1 MEKIKKKLDYLD
13 ETLKLLG
20 LSEAEV
26 VNLWQQIGR
35 LNGVSTLGV
44 ERAILND
51 DCIPL
56 TKSNLSKIQIGMIW
70 YEDDTV
76 SFERIPCKKVK
87 TIIEHIDGNK
97 IYGDLTASELHDIP
111 EQELSWYDAKQYFE
125 NFSYPCKENENI
137 VWYDID
143 QLEKVCETYDAV
155 RKTFKKIGKM
165 FRDGWFWS
173 STEYDSNYARYVVF
187 HSGRRSYDTKYAT
200 NYVRPV
206 LEFELQ

>member
-20 LSEAEV
+20 LSEVEV
-26 VNLWQQIGR
+26 VSLWQQIGR

-56 TKSNLSKIQIGMIW
+56 TKSNLSQIRIGKIW

-87 TIIEHIDGNK
+87 SVIELIENNK

-111 EQELSWYDAKQYFE
+111 EQESGSHPARAAPDPQWRE
-125 NFSYPCKENENI
+125 
-137 VWYDID
+137 
-143 QLEKVCETYDAV
+143 
-155 RKTFKKIGKM
+155 
-165 FRDGWFWS
+165 S
-173 STEYDSNYARYVVF
+173 SQPEA
-187 HSGRRSYDTKYAT
+187 
-200 NYVRPV
+200 
-206 LEFELQ
+206 